1 LDRYFVIVQ
10 ELVTMK
16 LMLHALIAV
25 AVALAGGV
33 QATETEAEKG
43 GSGCVPKTEYVTKY
57 ETKYEWKY
65 TTIYKP
71 TTITVPT
78 TIYKPTTITVPTTIY
93 KR

>member
-1 LDRYFVIVQ
+1 VVI
-10 ELVTMK
+10 LVVVNMK
-16 LMLHALIAV
+16 FSTPALIAS
-25 AVALAGGV
+25 AVALARSI

-43 GSGCVPKTEYVTKY
+43 GSGCVPQTQYVTKY